1 MSSSNYADITVLF
14 SSKEAHLKSSRLV
27 LAPSLRPQVERYPM
41 GLLLGGDEI
50 DIVSDEELPD
60 PGDGPAPR
68 RDKGR
73 FAKVRA
79 PILFF
84 QLGLKT
90 LILPSSDLR
99 IKEKGQ
105 AV

>member
-1 MSSSNYADITVLF
+1 
-14 SSKEAHLKSSRLV
+14 
-27 LAPSLRPQVERYPM
+27 M

-50 DIVSDEELPD
+50 DIVCDEELPD

-99 IKEKGQ
+99 IKEEKGLSNKMQ
-105 AV
+105 CTNIKRLCSRYAFE